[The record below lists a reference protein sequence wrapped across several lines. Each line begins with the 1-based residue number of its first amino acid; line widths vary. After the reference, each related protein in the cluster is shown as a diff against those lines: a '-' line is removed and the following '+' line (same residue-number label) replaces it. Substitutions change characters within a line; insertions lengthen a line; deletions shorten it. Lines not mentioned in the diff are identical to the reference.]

1 VVFEALPASPALMR
15 QPPRPP
21 QAPLF
26 ATATWH
32 RALAQGTLLSL
43 GALALSFWP
52 DISTESHRSLVFSYL
67 LLVGGGLVWLSGD
80 PPSWL
85 TARGAAIGLGMWL
98 LLLAM
103 PADWK
108 LLGTQ
113 PMSLEQIWLLL
124 IATLAALALIHLLN
138 RLRKL
143 KEYS

>member
-1 VVFEALPASPALMR
+1 
-15 QPPRPP
+15 
-21 QAPLF
+21 
-26 ATATWH
+26 
-32 RALAQGTLLSL
+32 
-43 GALALSFWP
+43 
-52 DISTESHRSLVFSYL
+52 LVFSYL

-113 PMSLEQIWLLL
+113 PMSPEQIGLLL
-124 IATLAALALIHLLN
+124 IVTLAALMLTHLLK
-138 RLRKL
+138 RFSKL
-143 KEYS
+143 KEYG

>member
-1 VVFEALPASPALMR
+1 
-15 QPPRPP
+15 
-21 QAPLF
+21 
-26 ATATWH
+26 
-32 RALAQGTLLSL
+32 
-43 GALALSFWP
+43 
-52 DISTESHRSLVFSYL
+52 
-67 LLVGGGLVWLSGD
+67 
-80 PPSWL
+80 
-85 TARGAAIGLGMWL
+85 L

-113 PMSLEQIWLLL
+113 PMSPEQIWLLL